1 MKIDFIL
8 PDIGEGIVECELVE
22 WRISEGE
29 TVTED
34 QPVADVMT
42 DKALVEITCMYT
54 GVISKLYYQQGD
66 IAQVHQPLFEIDV
79 EAEPGQE
86 NETATQETT
95 QQADENASPVEQI
108 PADNVD
114 LTNKPIA
121 SPAVRRLAREMEL
134 DLGAIEGSG
143 KNGRIYKED
152 LLKQVQDEDATDTR
166 SSVADQVPT
175 TDAIKGIK
183 ALMAKQM
190 QESASSIPHFTYVDE
205 LDVTQLEDARQTLKP
220 TFEAEGL
227 RLSLMPLFIKA
238 LSLALLQHPLLNSR
252 VNDDC
257 TEIIY
262 QTDHN
267 IGFAVD
273 TPTGLLVPNIKAV
286 QTLNLVEITQ
296 QLNQLI
302 DAARLGKLT
311 SPQMKGGS
319 ITLSN
324 IGVMGGTVA
333 TPIINKPEVA
343 IVALGK
349 IQRLP
354 RFDADDR
361 VTARKIMQI
370 SWSGDHRIIEG
381 ASMARFCNTWKA
393 YLENPL
399 SMLTELR

>member
-22 WRISEGE
+22 WRIKEGE

-42 DKALVEITCMYT
+42 DKALVEITSMYT

-66 IAQVHQPLFEIDV
+66 IAQVHQPLFEIQIDAEQTEEV
-79 EAEPGQE
+79 EAVEP
-86 NETATQETT
+86 ETLHLPTT
-95 QQADENASPVEQI
+95 NIGISDQ
-108 PADNVD
+108 
-114 LTNKPIA
+114 TNKPIA
-121 SPAVRRLAREMEL
+121 SPAVRRLAREMTLNL
-134 DLGAIEGSG
+134 DAIKGSG
-143 KNGRIYKED
+143 KNGRIYKKD
-152 LLKQVQDEDATDTR
+152 LLSQA
-166 SSVADQVPT
+166 SSGAKLSVSTSTLDQVPKT
-175 TDAIKGIK
+175 QTIKGIR

-190 QESASSIPHFTYVDE
+190 LESASSIPHFTYVDE
-205 LDVTQLEDARQTLKP
+205 LDVTQLDDARQILKP

-238 LSLALLQHPLLNSR
+238 LSLALIQHPLLNSR

-262 QTDHN
+262 QTNHN

-286 QTLNLVEITQ
+286 QTMNLVEITRE
-296 QLNQLI
+296 LNRLI
-302 DAARLGKLT
+302 ELARLGKLT
-311 SPQMKGGS
+311 SQQMKGGS

-324 IGVMGGTVA
+324 IGVLGGTVA

-361 VTARKIMQI
+361 VIARKIMQI

>member
-22 WRISEGE
+22 WRIKEGE

-42 DKALVEITCMYT
+42 DKALVEITSMYT

-66 IAQVHQPLFEIDV
+66 IAQVHQPLFEIQIDAEQTEEV
-79 EAEPGQE
+79 EVVEP
-86 NETATQETT
+86 ETLHLPTT
-95 QQADENASPVEQI
+95 NIGISDQ
-108 PADNVD
+108 
-114 LTNKPIA
+114 TNKPIA
-121 SPAVRRLAREMEL
+121 SPAVRRLAREMTLNL
-134 DLGAIEGSG
+134 DAIKGSG
-143 KNGRIYKED
+143 KNGRIYKKD
-152 LLKQVQDEDATDTR
+152 LLSQA
-166 SSVADQVPT
+166 SSGAKLSVSTSTLDQVPKT
-175 TDAIKGIK
+175 QTIKGIK

-190 QESASSIPHFTYVDE
+190 LESASSIPHFTYVDE
-205 LDVTQLEDARQTLKP
+205 LDVTQLDDARQILKP

-238 LSLALLQHPLLNSR
+238 LSLALIQHPLLNSR

-262 QTDHN
+262 QTNHN

-286 QTLNLVEITQ
+286 QTMNLVEITRE
-296 QLNQLI
+296 LNRLI
-302 DAARLGKLT
+302 ELARLGKLT
-311 SPQMKGGS
+311 SQQMKGGS

-324 IGVMGGTVA
+324 IGVLGGTVA

-361 VTARKIMQI
+361 VIARKIMQI

>member
-42 DKALVEITCMYT
+42 DKALVEITSMYT

-66 IAQVHQPLFEIDV
+66 IAKVHQPLFEIDV
-79 EAEPGQE
+79 EAESGQE
-86 NETATQETT
+86 NATAAQEST
-95 QQADENASPVEQI
+95 QQPDEIETGVEQTN
-108 PADNVD
+108 ADSRD
-114 LTNKPIA
+114 LANKPIA

-134 DLGAIEGSG
+134 DLGRIEGSG
-143 KNGRIYKED
+143 KNGRIYKKD
-152 LLKQVQDEDATDTR
+152 LLAQAKPEETPRVTTSTVDHVPATE
-166 SSVADQVPT
+166 
-175 TDAIKGIK
+175 AIKGIK

-205 LDVTQLEDARQTLKP
+205 LDVTQLEDARQALKP

-257 TEIIY
+257 SEIIY

-286 QTLNLVEITQ
+286 QTLNLVEITR

-311 SPQMKGGS
+311 SQQMKGGT

-354 RFDADDR
+354 RFDAEDR
-361 VTARKIMQI
+361 VIARKIMQI

>member
-22 WRISEGE
+22 WRIREGE

-42 DKALVEITCMYT
+42 DKALVEITSMYT

-66 IAQVHQPLFEIDV
+66 IAQVHRPLFEVDV
-79 EAEPGQE
+79 EAEPGQQ

-95 QQADENASPVEQI
+95 QHPDENVTTAEQTN
-108 PADNVD
+108 ADNSD
-114 LTNKPIA
+114 LANKPIA

-134 DLGAIEGSG
+134 DLSAVEGSG
-143 KNGRIYKED
+143 KNGRIYKKD
-152 LLKQVQDEDATDTR
+152 LLKQVQDEDAAETR
-166 SSVADQVPT
+166 SSVAEQAPAT
-175 TDAIKGIK
+175 EAIKGIK

-205 LDVTQLEDARQTLKP
+205 LDVTQLEDARQALKP
-220 TFEAEGL
+220 SFEAEGL

-252 VNDDC
+252 VNADC

-262 QTDHN
+262 QMDHN

-311 SPQMKGGS
+311 SPQMKGGT

>member
-1 MKIDFIL
+1 
-8 PDIGEGIVECELVE
+8 
-22 WRISEGE
+22 
-29 TVTED
+29 
-34 QPVADVMT
+34 
-42 DKALVEITCMYT
+42 
-54 GVISKLYYQQGD
+54 
-66 IAQVHQPLFEIDV
+66 
-79 EAEPGQE
+79 
-86 NETATQETT
+86 
-95 QQADENASPVEQI
+95 
-108 PADNVD
+108 
-114 LTNKPIA
+114 
-121 SPAVRRLAREMEL
+121 MEL

-152 LLKQVQDEDATDTR
+152 LLTPTQSGATASATN
-166 SSVADQVPT
+166 QTPT
-175 TDAIKGIK
+175 TEAIKGIK
-183 ALMAKQM
+183 ALMARQM
-190 QESASSIPHFTYVDE
+190 QDSASSIPHFTYVDE
-205 LDVTQLEDARQTLKP
+205 LDVTQLEDARQALKP
-220 TFEAEGL
+220 AFEAEGL

-257 TEIIY
+257 SEIIY

-286 QTLNLVEITQ
+286 QRLNLVEITQ

-311 SPQMKGGS
+311 SQQMKGGT

-354 RFDADDR
+354 RFDAEDR